1 MSQATG
7 STSITIRCPSNIVDS
22 INQQVKQTKQ
32 NKTDVIVGMLSNSI
46 PSLHITERAKLPAKP
61 GIYLVYTPDHKILYV
76 GKADNLRNR
85 WNSHHRYQ
93 YFIETSME
101 SRIGYF
107 VLDSVANLDN
117 IVEEFN
123 AEPMTT
129 ISSKALVTS
138 DELEQVKQ
146 ELFILK
152 QQFKTTFSA
161 LAELGIADIA
171 KRLEASLPP
180 RGKQDWTA
188 EREHIREGITR
199 GELIKRVGFGS
210 TKEFENALNI
220 LSLEDTAYLEELSG
234 WSLRPIEEGSSRT
247 RFFPRESK

>member
-1 MSQATG
+1 MAKNTS
-7 STSITIRCPSNIVDS
+7 SESITIRCPSQIVDS
-22 INQQVKQTKQ
+22 IEQQVKQTSQ
-32 NKTDVIVGMLSNSI
+32 NKTDVVVGMLSNSI
-46 PSLHITERAKLPAKP
+46 PSLHITERAKLPPKP
-61 GIYLVYTPDHKILYV
+61 GIYFVYTPDHKILYV
-76 GKADNLRNR
+76 GKANNLRTR

-107 VLDSVANLDN
+107 VNDSVDNLEE

-129 ISSKALVTS
+129 TTSKALVTA
-138 DELEQVKQ
+138 DELESVKQ
-146 ELFILK
+146 ELAVLK

-161 LAELGIADIA
+161 LAELGLSDIA
-171 KRLEASLPP
+171 QRLEASLPP
-180 RGKQDWTA
+180 SGLQDWTYDNGDV
-188 EREHIREGITR
+188 REGITR

-220 LSLEDTAYLEELSG
+220 HSVEDIAYLEELSG
-234 WSLRPIEEGSSRT
+234 WSLQPIEQGSSRT
-247 RFFPRESK
+247 RFFPRQ

>member
-1 MSQATG
+1 MNHSQG
-7 STSITIRCPSNIVDS
+7 SISITVRCPSNIVDS
-22 INQQVKQTKQ
+22 INQQIKQTKQ

-46 PSLHITERAKLPAKP
+46 PSLHITERAKLPSKP
-61 GIYLVYTPDHKILYV
+61 GIYFVYTPSHKILYV
-76 GKADNLRNR
+76 GKADNLRTR

-107 VLDSVANLDN
+107 VLDSVDNLDE

-129 ISSKALVTS
+129 ISTKALVTS
-138 DELEQVKQ
+138 DELELLKQ
-146 ELFILK
+146 ELAILK

-161 LAELGIADIA
+161 LAELGLADIT

-180 RGKQDWTA
+180 SGRQEWTYDNQDKREGGATQNSEIALRYSVQAFEPNKWTA
-188 EREHIREGITR
+188 GTR
-199 GELIKRVGFGS
+199 GQTAIK
-210 TKEFENALNI
+210 
-220 LSLEDTAYLEELSG
+220 LSQK
-234 WSLRPIEEGSSRT
+234 PI
-247 RFFPRESK
+247 

>member
-1 MSQATG
+1 MAKNTG
-7 STSITIRCPSNIVDS
+7 SESITIRCPSQIVDS
-22 INQQVKQTKQ
+22 IDQQVKQTKL

-46 PSLHITERAKLPAKP
+46 PSLHITERAKLPPKP
-61 GIYLVYTPDHKILYV
+61 GIYFVYTPDHKILYV
-76 GKADNLRNR
+76 GKADNLRTR

-107 VLDSVANLDN
+107 VLDRVDNLYQ
-117 IVEEFN
+117 IVEEFE
-123 AEPMTT
+123 AEPMAT
-129 ISSKALVTS
+129 ISSKALVTA

-146 ELFILK
+146 ELAILK

-161 LAELGIADIA
+161 LAELGLSDIA
-171 KRLEASLPP
+171 QRLEASLPP
-180 RGKQDWTA
+180 RGLQDWTYDN
-188 EREHIREGITR
+188 ENVREGITR

-220 LSLEDTAYLEELSG
+220 HSVEDTAYLEELSG

-247 RFFPRESK
+247 RFFPR

>member
-1 MSQATG
+1 MVKNSN
-7 STSITIRCPSNIVDS
+7 SESITIRCPSQIVDS

-46 PSLHITERAKLPAKP
+46 PSLHITERAKLPPKP
-61 GIYLVYTPDHKILYV
+61 GIYFVYTPDHKILYV
-76 GKADNLRNR
+76 GKANNLRTR

-93 YFIETSME
+93 YFIETSIE

-107 VLDSVANLDN
+107 VLDSVDNLDD
-117 IVEEFN
+117 IVEEFT

-129 ISSKALVTS
+129 ITSKALVTA
-138 DELEQVKQ
+138 DELELVKQ
-146 ELFILK
+146 ELAILK

-161 LAELGIADIA
+161 LAELGLSDIA

-180 RGKQDWTA
+180 RGRQEWTYDN
-188 EREHIREGITR
+188 EDRREGLTR
-199 GELIKRVGFGS
+199 SELIKRVGFGS
-210 TKEFENALNI
+210 TKEFENALHVH
-220 LSLEDTAYLEELSG
+220 SVEDTAYLEELSG

-247 RFFPRESK
+247 RFFPRQ

>member
-1 MSQATG
+1 MAKNTG
-7 STSITIRCPSNIVDS
+7 SESITIRCPSQIVDS
-22 INQQVKQTKQ
+22 IDQQVKQTKL

-46 PSLHITERAKLPAKP
+46 PSLHITERAKLPPKP
-61 GIYLVYTPDHKILYV
+61 GIYFVYTPDHKILYV
-76 GKADNLRNR
+76 GKADNLRTR

-107 VLDSVANLDN
+107 VLDKVDNLN
-117 IVEEFN
+117 EIVEEFE
-123 AEPMTT
+123 AEPMAT
-129 ISSKALVTS
+129 ISSKALVTA

-146 ELFILK
+146 ELAILK

-161 LAELGIADIA
+161 LAELGLSDIA
-171 KRLEASLPP
+171 QRLEASLPP
-180 RGKQDWTA
+180 RGLQDWTYDN
-188 EREHIREGITR
+188 ENVREGITR

-220 LSLEDTAYLEELSG
+220 HSVEDTAYLEELSG

-247 RFFPRESK
+247 RFFPR